1 MARKPKNKSV
11 YERIE
16 ETKSEISLTEQHL
29 TELKSQLENLFA
41 EKDDLEMRQT
51 WQLLKDKGMTINDI
65 QKMLLKQNN
74 EENKQEKES
83 TIKDIKTK

>member
-41 EKDDLEMRQT
+41 EKDDLEMRKIWT
-51 WQLLKDKGMTINDI
+51 TIKGVGMTIEDV
-65 QKMLLKQNN
+65 QKILLKQNN
-74 EENKQEKES
+74 EVKD
-83 TIKDIKTK
+83 TIKEEQKKK